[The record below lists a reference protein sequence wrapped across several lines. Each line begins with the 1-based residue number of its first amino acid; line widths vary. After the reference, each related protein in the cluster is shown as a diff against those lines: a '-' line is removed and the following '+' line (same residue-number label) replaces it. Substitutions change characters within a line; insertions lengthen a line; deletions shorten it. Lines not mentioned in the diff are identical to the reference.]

1 MSQSLRAMPSW
12 DHTQYLKFA
21 DARTRP
27 AAELL
32 ARVPL
37 MAAEHVVDLGCGP
50 GNSTELLRARWP
62 AAQLIGVDS
71 SADMLQRARQVLPDA
86 RFVQADVQRYAPPH
100 ACDVL
105 FANAVLHWLPDH
117 ARLVPRLFGELR
129 PGGVLALQM
138 PDNVHEPS
146 HALMREVSARHGLA
160 PEALQGRADVHAPE
174 FYYDLLAP
182 RAAAQGVDIWRTRY
196 EHVLP
201 DAAAIVEW
209 VKGTGLRPYL
219 EALPE
224 AARAAFLQDYTREI
238 ARAYPARVDGLRLFS
253 FPRLFVVAVRA

>member
-1 MSQSLRAMPSW
+1 MPAW
-12 DHTQYLKFA
+12 DHAQYLKFA

-37 MAAEHVVDLGCGP
+37 TAATRIEDLGCGP

-62 AAQLIGVDS
+62 DAQLVGVDS
-71 SADMLQRARQVLPDA
+71 SADMLRRARQVLPDVS
-86 RFVQADVQRYAPPH
+86 FVEADLADYEPAAP
-100 ACDVL
+100 CDLL

-117 ARLVPRLFGELR
+117 TRLVPRLFSALR

-138 PDNVHEPS
+138 PDNSEEPS
-146 HALMREVSARHGLA
+146 HRLMSTLAAQHGLR
-160 PEALQGRADVHAPE
+160 PEQVRGRADVHEPA

-182 RAAAQGVDIWRTRY
+182 HAAVGGVDIWRTRY
-196 EHVLP
+196 EHVMP

-209 VKGTGLRPYL
+209 LKGTGLRPYL
-219 EALPE
+219 EALAEPQRE
-224 AARAAFLQDYTREI
+224 TFTRDYEREI
-238 ARAYPARVDGLRLFS
+238 ATAYPTRRDGLRLFS
-253 FPRLFVVAVRA
+253 FPRLFVVATRR

>member
-1 MSQSLRAMPSW
+1 MPSW

-37 MAAEHVVDLGCGP
+37 TAAELVVDLGCGP
-50 GNSTELLRARWP
+50 GNSSELLRARWP

-71 SADMLQRARQVLPDA
+71 SPDMLTRARQVLPDA
-86 RFVQADVQRYAPPH
+86 QFVQADVQDYAPPS
-100 ACDVL
+100 ACDLL
-105 FANAVLHWLPDH
+105 FGNAVLHWLPDH
-117 ARLVPRLFGELR
+117 ARLVPRLVSQLR
-129 PGGVLALQM
+129 AGGALALQM
-138 PDNVHEPS
+138 PDNAQEPS
-146 HALMREVSARHGLA
+146 HRLMQLVAAHHGLTPA
-160 PEALQGRADVHAPE
+160 AVRGRAEVHAPE
-174 FYYDLLAP
+174 RYYDLLAP
-182 RAAAQGVDIWRTRY
+182 HAAELGVDIWRTRY
-196 EHVLP
+196 EHVMQ

-224 AARAAFLQDYTREI
+224 AARAPFLRDYEQEI
-238 ARAYPARVDGLRLFS
+238 ARAYPQRADGRRLFS
-253 FPRLFVVAVRA
+253 FPRLFLVAVRA